1 MKQNIVWYWN
11 ESTNSIIILLNGI
24 SVLFLSYILL
34 GGINIKTFFSF
45 KKKYVTFLC
54 Q

>member
-34 GGINIKTFFSF
+34 AGINIKTFFSF